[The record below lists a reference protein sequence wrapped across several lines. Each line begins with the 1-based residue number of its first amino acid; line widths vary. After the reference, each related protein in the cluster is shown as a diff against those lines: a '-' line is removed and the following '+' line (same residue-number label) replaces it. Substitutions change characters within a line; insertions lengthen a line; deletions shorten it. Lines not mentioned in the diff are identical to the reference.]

1 MKIVFAT
8 NNKNKLKEIREILGD
23 RVEVLSLN
31 DIGCDVDIPETGA
44 TLEENALQKAQYIYD
59 HYHMNVFADDT
70 GLEVEA
76 LNGAP
81 GIYSARYAS
90 METIETS
97 NTSNASNASS
107 TSSASSA
114 SSASNPRPAS
124 HDSEANMARLLREL
138 ENESNRKARF
148 RTVIALIMEE
158 EGKPKT
164 VLFEG
169 IVEGEIIRERRGGEG
184 FGYDPIFQPTG
195 YDNTFAELGL
205 SVKNKISHRAR
216 AVNKLTHYL
225 LNT

>member
-1 MKIVFAT
+1 MRIVFAT

-90 METIETS
+90 METSTSS
-97 NTSNASNASS
+97 NTSS
-107 TSSASSA
+107 T
-114 SSASNPRPAS
+114 RPAS

>member
-23 RVEVLSLN
+23 RVEVLSLK

-44 TLEENALQKAQYIYD
+44 TLVENALQKAQYIYD

-90 METIETS
+90 METVET
-97 NTSNASNASS
+97 SNASS
-107 TSSASSA
+107 TSSTSSA

-195 YDNTFAELGL
+195 YDKTFAELGL
-205 SVKNKISHRAR
+205 SIKNTISHRAR